1 MMEEAKDMER
11 YFRKMKKWILLGYCL
26 LFCSLAAAGCGG
38 KGEEAAAEQPPQTQL
53 AADEEPE
60 TEEERNAS
68 GVDYL
73 ETEPLTEATPSDAEK
88 ITAEIPPQEIGLD
101 PEWEY
106 AEFSK
111 ITEGKAI
118 LYQSSSQSP
127 RDKVICVN
135 AGHGTEGG
143 SSVKTQC
150 HPDGTPKVTGGTTGA
165 GAYTAA
171 AVSGGMTF
179 ADGTPEA
186 EVTLQMARILKDKLL
201 ENGYDVLMIRTEAD
215 VQLDNVARTV
225 IANQCADC
233 HIALHWDSTETDK
246 GAFYMSVPEVKSY
259 REMEPVA
266 SNWEESERLGDCLIA
281 GLKERD
287 IKIFSGGSMDM
298 DLTQTSYSTVPSVD
312 VELGDKVSD
321 HSDEYL
327 EQLAEGLV
335 LGVERFFGDGT

>member
-1 MMEEAKDMER
+1 MI
-11 YFRKMKKWILLGYCL
+11 FSGYCFL
-26 LFCSLAAAGCGG
+26 LCSLAAVGCGA
-38 KGEEAAAEQPPQTQL
+38 KDEVARHPQLLQTQL
-53 AADEEPE
+53 AADGEPE
-60 TEEERNAS
+60 AEEKKIALGADHAEAES
-68 GVDYL
+68 L
-73 ETEPLTEATPSDAEK
+73 MEATPSDAEE
-88 ITAEIPPQEIGLD
+88 IIAEISPQEISLN

-111 ITEGKAI
+111 ITEGRAI
-118 LYQSSSQSP
+118 LYYSSSRTH
-127 RDKVICVN
+127 RDRIVCVN

-165 GAYTAA
+165 GAYTAV

-179 ADGTPEA
+179 TDGTPEA
-186 EVTLQMARILKDKLL
+186 EVTLKMAHILKDKLL

-225 IANQCADC
+225 IANHCADC
-233 HIALHWDSTETDK
+233 HIALHWDSTENDK

-281 GLKERD
+281 GLKEQD

-312 VELGDKVSD
+312 IELGDKVSD

-327 EQLAEGLV
+327 ERLAEGLAV
-335 LGVERFFGDGT
+335 GVEQFFHDGT

>member
-1 MMEEAKDMER
+1 MER
-11 YFRKMKKWILLGYCL
+11 CFRKKRKWKRKWIFSGYCVL
-26 LFCSLAAAGCGG
+26 LCSLAAVGCGG
-38 KGEEAAAEQPPQTQL
+38 KDEGGTAEQLLQTQL
-53 AADEEPE
+53 AADSELE
-60 TEEERNAS
+60 TEEEKTALGADRAEAES
-68 GVDYL
+68 
-73 ETEPLTEATPSDAEK
+73 LTEATPSDAEE
-88 ITAEIPPQEIGLD
+88 IIAEVSPQEISLN

-111 ITEGKAI
+111 ITEGRAM
-118 LYQSSSQSP
+118 LYNSSSQTR
-127 RDKVICVN
+127 RDRIVCVN

-165 GAYTAA
+165 GAYSAV

-179 ADGTPEA
+179 TDGTPEA
-186 EVTLQMARILKDKLL
+186 EVTLKMAHILKDKLL

-246 GAFYMSVPEVKSY
+246 GAFYMSVPDVNSY

-281 GLKERD
+281 GLKEQD

-312 VELGDKVSD
+312 IELGDKVSD

-327 EQLAEGLV
+327 ERLAEGLV
-335 LGVERFFGDGT
+335 LGVEQFFRNGI